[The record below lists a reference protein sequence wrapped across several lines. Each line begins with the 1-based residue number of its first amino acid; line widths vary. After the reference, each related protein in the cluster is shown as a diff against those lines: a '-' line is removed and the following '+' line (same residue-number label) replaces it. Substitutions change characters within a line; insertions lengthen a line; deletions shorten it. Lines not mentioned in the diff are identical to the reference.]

1 MESARESDRETAKL
15 VNVLR
20 RIARAAT
27 HAAWTRNAEAAR
39 FCVTQYNKVLARVS
53 EIEPAAA
60 AALFTPLSETASA
73 EVTRIAAHELAAY
86 FDDEPA
92 VESPRVRVRFHGC
105 GARAWAGAVRV
116 RSCR

>member
-1 MESARESDRETAKL
+1 MESARESDREIAKL

-27 HAAWTRNAEAAR
+27 HAAWTRNAEAAK
-39 FCVTQYNKVLARVS
+39 FCVTQYNKVLARVR
-53 EIEPAAA
+53 EIEPAVAT
-60 AALFTPLSETASA
+60 LFTPLAETASP

-92 VESPRVRVRFHGC
+92 VESPSVRVRFGGC
-105 GARAWAGAVRV
+105 GGRAWAGAARV